1 MYGGSS
7 LFFSGATSP
16 AIGDTLG
23 DFKSTVTAF
32 IEIRINILCLRGFDY
47 NTGFHM
53 NPEMKKCNK
62 TLSVPKIDS

>member
-1 MYGGSS
+1 MHGDSFIF
-7 LFFSGATSP
+7 LSGATSP
-16 AIGDTLG
+16 AISDPLW
-23 DFKSTVTAF
+23 DFKSTVSAF
-32 IEIRINILCLRGFDY
+32 IEIRINILYLRGLDY